1 MTAAERLFDIRSYDY
16 PLDESRIA
24 QSPAVPRD
32 SSKLMVW
39 NTAEGIVEHR
49 HFRDITEYLR
59 PDDLLV
65 LNDTRVIPAR
75 ILGTRSGGGAAEI
88 LLLRPETA
96 DFTIWRSLVRPG
108 RKLRKG
114 AEVSAGDRVIR
125 IEEQLDEGM
134 RLVRV
139 GDGRADVLDFLDKFG
154 HVPLPPYI
162 HAGDEWR
169 REYQTVFAKQ
179 EGSAAAPTASLHF
192 TPELLAEIE
201 ASGVNKA
208 WVTLHVGLGTFLPVK
223 TDDIRQHVIH
233 EEHCELPEETVR
245 AVEECRARGG
255 RVIASGTTVVRTLE
269 SMAGEDGKLRFGTM
283 ETRLFIYPGFK
294 FNVVDAMIT
303 NFHLPCSSLL
313 MLVASF
319 VGQTGNMSGDDALAS
334 LLARYEE
341 AQKLEYRFFSFGDAM
356 LISGEA

>member
-1 MTAAERLFDIRSYDY
+1 MTTIGRLFDINSYNY

-24 QSPAVPRD
+24 QSPAIPRD

-39 NTAEGIVEHR
+39 NPSGGNVEHR
-49 HFRDITEYLR
+49 LFRDITEYLR

-75 ILGTRSGGGAAEI
+75 IFGTRRGGGSAEI

-96 DFTIWRSLVRPG
+96 DFTVWRSLVRPG

-114 AEVSAGDRVIR
+114 AEVSAGDRTIR
-125 IEEQLDEGM
+125 IEEQLDDGM
-134 RLVRV
+134 RIVRV
-139 GDGRADVLDFLDKFG
+139 GDGRADVLAFLDKFG

-169 REYQTVFAKQ
+169 KEYQTVFAKQ

-192 TPELLAEIE
+192 TPELLERIE
-201 ASGVNKA
+201 ASGVRKA

-233 EEHCELPEETVR
+233 EEHCELPEDTVR

-255 RVIASGTTVVRTLE
+255 CVIASGTTVVRTLE
-269 SMAGEDGKLRFGTM
+269 SMADEDGRLRSGPM

-294 FNVVDAMIT
+294 FNIVDAMIT

-313 MLVASF
+313 MLVSSF
-319 VGQTGNMSGDDALAS
+319 VEQTGKMSGEDALTS

-341 AQKLEYRFFSFGDAM
+341 AQRLGYRFFSFGDAM
-356 LISGEA
+356 FISSRT